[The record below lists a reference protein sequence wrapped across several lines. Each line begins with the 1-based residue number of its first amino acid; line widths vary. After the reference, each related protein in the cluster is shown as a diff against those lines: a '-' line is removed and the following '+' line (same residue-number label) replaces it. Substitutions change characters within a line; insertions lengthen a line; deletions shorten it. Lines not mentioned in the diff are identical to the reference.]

1 MHSYNYK
8 PPFETMQ
15 YEHGQRVFFLMFLNN
30 RKLTTG
36 MTLAAM
42 SGKRTL
48 QEWRVRTNSCLYL
61 SVSSCSV
68 TLFVLITSFFNTIT
82 NWKTDKGHYIFSIF
96 HVYLCRPCMD
106 SKISASNM
114 EMLCMSL
121 TSSTLRDE
129 TRSRASCKVFFLTSR
144 SGELRTRRMSITRSW
159 IESNHIKS

>member
-1 MHSYNYK
+1 MGLCNIITVKSS
-8 PPFETMQ
+8 
-15 YEHGQRVFFLMFLNN
+15 NN

-68 TLFVLITSFFNTIT
+68 TLFVLITSFFKTIT
-82 NWKTDKGHYIFSIF
+82 NWQKKKRCHYIFRIF
-96 HVYLCRPCMD
+96 PFFQGQGQENINKNMD
-106 SKISASNM
+106 V
-114 EMLCMSL
+114 LCMSL

-129 TRSRASCKVFFLTSR
+129 TRSSASCKVFFLTSR
-144 SGELRTRRMSITRSW
+144 SGVLRTRRMSITRSW
-159 IESNHIKS
+159 IKGNQIKS